1 MQTSIDVLIVDDCD
15 SDAEITL
22 LAIRR
27 VDYGATTFRF
37 KDGEQALQFIHSTG
51 SFAGRPASLP
61 RLIFLDVT
69 VPVVNGLQVLGA
81 LRADPRTTSLP
92 VVMLSSTANPL
103 AIEQSLALGASDY
116 IVKPVSF
123 DEYCAE
129 IERLMERWLGGSP
142 GERAAAGEKHLARC
156 ESA

>member
-1 MQTSIDVLIVDDCD
+1 MQANIDILIVDDCD

-37 KDGEQALQFIHSTG
+37 KDGEQALQFVHSTG
-51 SFAGRPASLP
+51 SFAGRPASVP

-69 VPVVNGLQVLGA
+69 IPVVNGLQMLGA
-81 LRADPRTTSLP
+81 LRADPRTASVP
-92 VVMLSSTANPL
+92 VAMLSSTANPL
-103 AIEQSLALGASDY
+103 AIEQCLALGASDY
-116 IVKPVSF
+116 VVKPVSF

-129 IERLMERWLGGSP
+129 VERLMERWLGGPP
-142 GERAAAGEKHLARC
+142 GEHCAVGQYHIGRRDTA
-156 ESA
+156 